1 MYESEE
7 RTSFWTSFKR
17 SWGAT
22 EGDEPEVV
30 DEEESL
36 CFELTFKER
45 VIGFAATYLF
55 GLLCSVLSWFS
66 FGDWKAFGILS
77 TAGNLSSLGG
87 TMFLMGPVRQLRRM
101 FDPQRVVATVVMLTS
116 MVGTFVAAMALK
128 SAFLTFIC
136 SIIQYLAL
144 IWYSLSYIP
153 YARDIVI
160 RFFGYCWN
168 SSKRS
173 LDEPI

>member
-1 MYESEE
+1 M
-7 RTSFWTSFKR
+7 SFLCALQSCPPRPTENFCT
-17 SWGAT
+17 A
-22 EGDEPEVV
+22 EGD
-30 DEEESL
+30 DGKIKRF
-36 CFELTFKER
+36 CFACR
-45 VIGFAATYLF
+45 VLVLF
-55 GLLCSVLSWFS
+55 VLHCRCR
-66 FGDWKAFGILS
+66 
-77 TAGNLSSLGG
+77 TRSSL
-87 TMFLMGPVRQLRRM
+87 FRQ
-101 FDPQRVVATVVMLTS
+101 QRVVATVVMLTS